1 MRFSSIEQSKDLTD
15 SWVMVFTEMK
25 NKSLLIVLN
34 IAFSMLAT
42 GCHVRATLFSFD
54 RVMTQKTILTT
65 SQLQIVPVLVEAPY
79 IYTIR
84 SGKGSVNE
92 EGVFTPEE
100 KGRTVIEIRSLSG
113 DKEALNI
120 DVVDPISIV
129 EGDHFDLAVGNQYSF
144 HADGGIGKPHFE
156 MVAGDGAVSLEGRY
170 EADSNSGSAILRVFD
185 EEDNYYETALTI
197 HNLPQISPTT
207 RNLEITKS
215 QSFATAEGVPPFTYE
230 VADGG
235 GFFLLDTYY
244 STGATLGWVHVQTVD
259 ARGNIS
265 TAAVFVYPGLQSS
278 VDKSVITVSNLAQ
291 VAGVDGM
298 PPYSYAVV
306 SGDASIDAV
315 GSLAPGTPM
324 ENIIRITDSEANA
337 VETTVTVKP
346 ALKINPSALSLAV
359 ENIWDFSVTGGV
371 EPFTYSLTSGA
382 GVVDSLS
389 GHYVAPAA
397 PGSAQVRV
405 VDSLGNESSSA
416 ISIKAALDISV
427 THSVIPSNKTVTV
440 SGIDGVPPYS
450 YILISGPGV
459 IDATTGVYAPGSE
472 GNAVL
477 RVKDAR
483 GNIAEASVTVYR
495 AIEIVA
501 DYTSIALN
509 NTAMVTA
516 SYGKPPY
523 SYSIAMGSG
532 GVDALTGAFQPT
544 AVGAATLRATDS
556 VGDSADIVIMVNAI
570 LALAPSTKVLAI
582 TNTTTLGASGGVGGF
597 TYELVSGDGHI
608 DSASGLYEAPAS
620 PGSAVLK
627 VTDSLGNT
635 ATGSVTINPALAAT
649 VSRTPIAAN
658 NTSTISGVSG
668 VPGYTYAMVSGPGS
682 VSATTGIYSPGAAGT
697 GVVRVTDSYG
707 NTTTVAVAVQ
717 PALTASVNRGVIAQ
731 NNNATVMAANGIPP
745 YTYGLSSGAGSVNS
759 SSGVFTPSGTGVMV
773 LKATD
778 SLGNVATASVTVNAL
793 LSLGGGGGSVIINN
807 GRQLTASGG
816 VPSYS
821 YAVIGGGGS
830 VNSGGWFVAP
840 NFATIA
846 TVRVTDALGNIADTA
861 MTILS
866 ITQVTVSSPANN
878 INLRSIADSSGW
890 VAGMDVEIT
899 IGSGVTIGSGGTG
912 AASVET
918 GYFPAGTNVKLINRG
933 SIVGAGGAGGSAGW
947 TTHGAGGDGSPG
959 GPAMNLSSA
968 INIDNS
974 AGYILGGGG
983 GGGGGGAGCKQSPVG
998 AQWVYG
1004 GGGGGGGGAGQVGGA
1019 GGPLGIRSSTSM
1031 TETEGQPGGGSG
1043 GAGGASGMGFN
1054 GVMTKGG
1061 VGGNGGEYGS
1071 AGGNGGAGDGATPCL
1086 AYAGGNG
1093 GAAGKAINVN
1103 GNGLNWLGGN
1113 NGSQVRGGVY

>member
-1 MRFSSIEQSKDLTD
+1 M
-15 SWVMVFTEMK
+15 
-25 NKSLLIVLN
+25 
-34 IAFSMLAT
+34 
-42 GCHVRATLFSFD
+42 
-54 RVMTQKTILTT
+54 
-65 SQLQIVPVLVEAPY
+65 
-79 IYTIR
+79 
-84 SGKGSVNE
+84 
-92 EGVFTPEE
+92 
-100 KGRTVIEIRSLSG
+100 
-113 DKEALNI
+113 
-120 DVVDPISIV
+120 
-129 EGDHFDLAVGNQYSF
+129 
-144 HADGGIGKPHFE
+144 
-156 MVAGDGAVSLEGRY
+156 
-170 EADSNSGSAILRVFD
+170 
-185 EEDNYYETALTI
+185 
-197 HNLPQISPTT
+197 
-207 RNLEITKS
+207 
-215 QSFATAEGVPPFTYE
+215 
-230 VADGG
+230 
-235 GFFLLDTYY
+235 
-244 STGATLGWVHVQTVD
+244 
-259 ARGNIS
+259 
-265 TAAVFVYPGLQSS
+265 
-278 VDKSVITVSNLAQ
+278 
-291 VAGVDGM
+291 
-298 PPYSYAVV
+298 
-306 SGDASIDAV
+306 
-315 GSLAPGTPM
+315 
-324 ENIIRITDSEANA
+324 
-337 VETTVTVKP
+337 
-346 ALKINPSALSLAV
+346 
-359 ENIWDFSVTGGV
+359 
-371 EPFTYSLTSGA
+371 
-382 GVVDSLS
+382 
-389 GHYVAPAA
+389 
-397 PGSAQVRV
+397 
-405 VDSLGNESSSA
+405 
-416 ISIKAALDISV
+416 
-427 THSVIPSNKTVTV
+427 
-440 SGIDGVPPYS
+440 
-450 YILISGPGV
+450 
-459 IDATTGVYAPGSE
+459 
-472 GNAVL
+472 
-477 RVKDAR
+477 
-483 GNIAEASVTVYR
+483 
-495 AIEIVA
+495 
-501 DYTSIALN
+501 
-509 NTAMVTA
+509 
-516 SYGKPPY
+516 
-523 SYSIAMGSG
+523 
-532 GVDALTGAFQPT
+532 
-544 AVGAATLRATDS
+544 
-556 VGDSADIVIMVNAI
+556 
-570 LALAPSTKVLAI
+570 
-582 TNTTTLGASGGVGGF
+582 
-597 TYELVSGDGHI
+597 
-608 DSASGLYEAPAS
+608 
-620 PGSAVLK
+620 
-627 VTDSLGNT
+627 
-635 ATGSVTINPALAAT
+635 
-649 VSRTPIAAN
+649 
-658 NTSTISGVSG
+658 
-668 VPGYTYAMVSGPGS
+668 
-682 VSATTGIYSPGAAGT
+682 
-697 GVVRVTDSYG
+697 
-707 NTTTVAVAVQ
+707 
-717 PALTASVNRGVIAQ
+717 
-731 NNNATVMAANGIPP
+731 
-745 YTYGLSSGAGSVNS
+745 NS